1 VTKVLFAPDSKN
13 KLHTILLEFDEKYY
27 EEVKEALIKKYG
39 KTDVVFS
46 TPLSNKIT
54 GNAPMFETVMWKS
67 NGSSALLSNHNK
79 DGSSYQDI
87 CSLFIS
93 SGSDSTQEKEEPADI
108 YIKE

>member
-1 VTKVLFAPDSKN
+1 
-13 KLHTILLEFDEKYY
+13 
-27 EEVKEALIKKYG
+27 
-39 KTDVVFS
+39 
-46 TPLSNKIT
+46 
-54 GNAPMFETVMWKS
+54 MFETVMWKS